1 MIYKNKVYIMK
12 MIEISLF
19 IDEVYNILDEM
30 VNKNDIEFK
39 SE

>member
-1 MIYKNKVYIMK
+1 MVKI
-12 MIEISLF
+12 IEISIF
-19 IDEVYNILDEM
+19 IDEVFNILDDM